1 MAFVISASLGITLF
15 ASLFLT
21 ERRLSL
27 FEMIIVWSFLQL
39 VQNQYFWELS
49 LNMKLLQIAN
59 DAEKYTAFLF
69 NHMVTVPVL
78 TFYCLEI
85 ARSATAKWL
94 KPAAVLLNFAVFC
107 TVEYFCGMFKIIEKK
122 PGFVTSYA
130 MLFWAGIAILL
141 YGMCIGMQRIAAKDV
156 KG

>member
-39 VQNQYFWELS
+39 VQNQYFWDLS

-69 NHMVTVPVL
+69 NHLITVPIL
-78 TFYCLEI
+78 TFYCLEL
-85 ARSATAKWL
+85 AVSATVKWL
-94 KPAAVLLNFAVFC
+94 KPVAVLLSSAVFWTMEAAC
-107 TVEYFCGMFKIIEKK
+107 RAFNVIEER
-122 PGFVTSYA
+122 PGFITGYA
-130 MLFWAGIAILL
+130 ILFWTGIAILL
-141 YGMCIGMQRIAAKDV
+141 YVLCLGLRSIAAKDV